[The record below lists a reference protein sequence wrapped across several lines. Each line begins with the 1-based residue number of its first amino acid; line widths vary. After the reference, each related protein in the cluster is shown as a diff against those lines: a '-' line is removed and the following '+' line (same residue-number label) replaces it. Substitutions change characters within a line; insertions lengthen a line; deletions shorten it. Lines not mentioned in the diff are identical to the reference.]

1 MNNILFQILLIG
13 PPILFAIT
21 LHEFAHGFIADRL
34 GDPTPRFAGR
44 LTLNPLAHLDPIG
57 TLMLFIAHIG
67 WAKPVPVNPY
77 YFQNPRKDMLWVA
90 LAGPLSNLISAFVFG
105 MFLRG
110 IMFFGLP
117 LFSLEHLSLIALII
131 QILVAFNI
139 ILAVFNAIPISP
151 LDGYRILI
159 GLLPA
164 QQADEFSHWEQYG
177 PFILLGIILIG
188 QMTGFPIFWMIINP
202 AVQFLN
208 FLFTGQ
214 TLPF

>member
-1 MNNILFQILLIG
+1 MNNIFFQILLFG

-21 LHEFAHGFIADRL
+21 IHEFAHGFIADRL

-67 WAKPVPVNPY
+67 WAKPVPVNPN
-77 YFQNPRKDMLWVA
+77 YFQNPRKDMLWVG
-90 LAGPLSNLISAFVFG
+90 LAGPLSNLICAFIFG

-131 QILVAFNI
+131 QILVVFNLV
-139 ILAVFNAIPISP
+139 LAVFNAIPIFP
-151 LDGYRILI
+151 LDGYRILTC
-159 GLLPA
+159 LLPA
-164 QQADEFSHWEQYG
+164 QQADELNRWAQYG
-177 PFILLGIILIG
+177 SFILLGIILIG
-188 QMTGFPIFWMIINP
+188 QMIRFPILWMIISP
-202 AVQFLN
+202 TVKFLN
-208 FLFTGQ
+208 FLFTG
-214 TLPF
+214 LNFPF